1 MQLYTTFLYSI
12 KISEYKIRINS
23 DKNPLA
29 VERNNYLSKIV
40 NEFKNY
46 LFGATSM
53 VKNSNKEKYVYSG
66 YGITFDSAGKWSF
79 DNSTAR
85 NVIISDVDNSSSS
98 HSGNCKN
105 DFLILGDGP
114 IFGVN
119 GNFGS
124 PKKKLSINFT
134 ETNTKFCL
142 SLHHNPDH
150 SCLFVKI

>member
-1 MQLYTTFLYSI
+1 MI
-12 KISEYKIRINS
+12 
-23 DKNPLA
+23 
-29 VERNNYLSKIV
+29 
-40 NEFKNY
+40 
-46 LFGATSM
+46 
-53 VKNSNKEKYVYSG
+53 KNSNKEKYVYSW
-66 YGITFDSAGKWSF
+66 YGITFDSAEKWSF
-79 DNSTAR
+79 DNGIAR
-85 NVIISDVDNSSSS
+85 NAIISDVDNSSSS

-134 ETNTKFCL
+134 EANTKFCL